1 MSGIGSASAQRAPDQ
16 THGETCID
24 LMRTPFKLCDRACYS
39 SDELNQGRT
48 LGDDE
53 SQGVLHAME
62 RLSRVETPCGGS
74 NTCV

>member
-1 MSGIGSASAQRAPDQ
+1 
-16 THGETCID
+16 
-24 LMRTPFKLCDRACYS
+24 MRTPFKLCDRACYS

-62 RLSRVETPCGGS
+62 GLSRVETPCGGS
-74 NTCV
+74 NTYV